1 MLSKECFTPE
11 WIKKIKNDNAPADPT
26 IIEKTIYAF
35 ELLSTLSDLGLDF
48 IFKGG
53 TALLLLINEPQR
65 LSIDVDISTI
75 ESKEQVEKQ
84 LNEIVKSPVFNSWE
98 ENPRTA
104 TNIPKRHYKLFFH
117 SVINPNHNSYIL
129 LDVLFQEN
137 PYLET
142 ISKQIE
148 NKFIITDKPV
158 NCLIPTAESL
168 LGDKLT
174 AFAPNTT
181 GIPYGANKSMEI
193 QKQLFDIGTLFSLAE
208 DIDAIGKTFENFVK
222 IESEYRGKSF
232 STKEVI
238 DDIIETSF
246 LISQILLRKA
256 IVNNNT
262 RKLQEG
268 ITKLNS
274 HLIGTRYNL
283 EAAKLNAAKAA
294 FIAYSIINKK
304 AFSSDKVFD
313 ISKISNAKLKDNYK
327 ILERLKTILPEVYY
341 YWQKILSYKEDK
353 K

>member
-11 WIKKIKNDNAPADPT
+11 WIEKIKNDNAPADPA

-35 ELLSTLSDLGLDF
+35 ELLSKLSELGAEF
-48 IFKGG
+48 VFKGG
-53 TALLLLINEPQR
+53 TSLLLLVEVPKR
-65 LSIDVDISTI
+65 LSIDVDIST
-75 ESKEQVEKQ
+75 EETKEQVERQ
-84 LNEIVKSPVFNSWE
+84 LNETVKNSVFISWE
-98 ENPRTA
+98 ENPRSA

-137 PYLET
+137 PYPET

-148 NKFIITDKPV
+148 NKFIITNKPV
-158 NCLIPTAESL
+158 NCTIPTAESL

-193 QKQLFDIGTLFSLAE
+193 QKQLFDIGTLFSLTE
-208 DIDAIGKTFENFVK
+208 DIDVIGKTFENFVK
-222 IESEYRGKSF
+222 IESKYRGKSF
-232 STKEVI
+232 STEDVI
-238 DDIIETSF
+238 DDIMNTSF
-246 LISQILLRKA
+246 LVCQILLRKA
-256 IVNNNT
+256 DINAKT
-262 RKLQEG
+262 QELQEG

-294 FIAYSIINKK
+294 FVAYSIINKK
-304 AFSSDKVFD
+304 TFSSNKVFD
-313 ISKISNAKLKDNYK
+313 ISEISNTKLKDNYK

-341 YWQKILSYKEDK
+341 YWQKISS
-353 K
+353 